1 MRPAGRH
8 PALPR
13 PLEGSAVALAVPRW
27 ANELGG
33 GKLPGKTVRELEAV
47 QRRLLQFFCVFD
59 PLLDRD
65 GSPAANPAEIIPLL
79 GGFHLGLSSFFDAHH
94 AFWRDHRKLVVQ
106 QIESAHWEI
115 VCRTRAPPAFD
126 ESLVRALGRKL
137 SLLRWPASA
146 VAWLTGQPEAARS
159 LDRIFDR
166 LFRILQLLDDITDI
180 EKDRQ
185 SGQVNAV
192 LCAAA
197 AAPQDGRPQ
206 LAVAVGV
213 AKVCAA
219 ARAELARIR
228 QRVPAGGF
236 ARVCADLDQSCSS
249 AEEQA
254 GKLAAYCVTASAL
267 DRVVAA
273 LA

>member
-1 MRPAGRH
+1 M
-8 PALPR
+8 
-13 PLEGSAVALAVPRW
+13 
-27 ANELGG
+27 
-33 GKLPGKTVRELEAV
+33 
-47 QRRLLQFFCVFD
+47 
-59 PLLDRD
+59 
-65 GSPAANPAEIIPLL
+65 
-79 GGFHLGLSSFFDAHH
+79 
-94 AFWRDHRKLVVQ
+94 
-106 QIESAHWEI
+106 
-115 VCRTRAPPAFD
+115 
-126 ESLVRALGRKL
+126 
-137 SLLRWPASA
+137 
-146 VAWLTGQPEAARS
+146 
-159 LDRIFDR
+159 
-166 LFRILQLLDDITDI
+166 QLLDDITDI